1 MKNVL
6 FLLLL
11 INFQVQAQI
20 KGNGNIVTKSFPID
34 QVEQLEVNLNARV
47 ILDFKADNQISIT
60 TDENLIDQIDFTVS
74 QGYMN
79 LQQKEWIQPSHS
91 LRVTIGAS
99 QLQKLNNDA
108 HSQTS
113 LLNMRVENFHL
124 IADIGTIDLQGRV
137 SHLVID
143 NKSAKIEALDF
154 EASHAEVKIQ
164 SWGSVFLNVTD
175 TLNTAIGDKGK
186 LKIIGNPKVLL
197 GNAQTILEKNNEQI
211 STNTRYINLR
221 IKNNSWTRKSFVV
234 VGPKKDGTS
243 FSYGFSLMPGATRAE
258 RWTIGSE
265 VFRVR
270 NGQQSLL
277 TKIEAK
283 DENQLV
289 KLFQ

>member
-11 INFQVQAQI
+11 ISLQLQAQI

-34 QVEQLEVNLNARV
+34 QLEHLEINLNARI
-47 ILDFKADNQISIT
+47 ILDFKADDQISIT
-60 TDENLIDQIDFTVS
+60 TDENLIDQIDFRVR

-79 LQQKEWIQPSHS
+79 LQQKDWIEPSNT

-99 QLQKLNNDA
+99 HLQKLSNDA
-108 HSQTS
+108 HSKTS
-113 LLNMRVENFHL
+113 LLNMQVDDFHL

-143 NKSAKIEALDF
+143 NKSAKIEGLDF
-154 EASHAEVKIQ
+154 ETAHAEIKIR
-164 SWGSVFLNVTD
+164 SWGTIFLNVSD
-175 TLNTAIGDKGK
+175 TLNTAIGDKGQ
-186 LKIIGNPKVLL
+186 LKIIGDPKVLL
-197 GNAQTILEKNNEQI
+197 GNARAILEKSNEQI

-234 VGPKKDGTS
+234 VGPKRDGTS
-243 FSYGFSLMPGATRAE
+243 FSYGFSLMPGATRSE

-265 VFRVR
+265 VFRVK
-270 NGQQSLL
+270 NGQQSLVA
-277 TKIEAK
+277 KIEAK

>member
-11 INFQVQAQI
+11 INFQLQAQI
-20 KGNGNIVTKSFPID
+20 KGNGNIVTRSFPID

-74 QGYMN
+74 RGYMN

-99 QLQKLNNDA
+99 QLRKLNNDA

-113 LLNMRVENFHL
+113 LLNMQVENFHL

-154 EASHAEVKIQ
+154 EASYAEVKIQ
-164 SWGSVFLNVTD
+164 SWGSVFLNVKD

-186 LKIIGNPKVLL
+186 LKIIGDPKVLL
-197 GNAQTILEKNNEQI
+197 GNARAILEKNNEQI

>member
-11 INFQVQAQI
+11 LSFQVQAQI
-20 KGNGNIVTKSFPID
+20 KGNGNIVTKSFPIE
-34 QVEQLEVNLNARV
+34 QVKQLEINLNARI
-47 ILDFKADNQISIT
+47 ILDFKADDQISIT
-60 TDENLIDQIDFTVS
+60 VDENLIDQIDFRVS

-79 LQQKEWIQPSHS
+79 LQQKEWIEPSNS
-91 LRVTIGAS
+91 LRVSIGAAG
-99 QLQKLNNDA
+99 LRKLINDA
-108 HSQTS
+108 HSSTS
-113 LLNMRVENFHL
+113 LLHMQMDDFHL

-154 EASHAEVKIQ
+154 EASYAEVKIR
-164 SWGSVFLNVTD
+164 SWGSVFLNVSD
-175 TLNTAIGDKGK
+175 TLNTSIGDKGR
-186 LKIIGNPKVLL
+186 LKIIGTPKVLM
-197 GNAQTILEKNNEQI
+197 GNAEAILANTNKQI
-211 STNTRYINLR
+211 RTDTRYINLR

-243 FSYGFSLMPGATRAE
+243 FSYGFSLMPGATRSE

-270 NGQQSLL
+270 NGQQQLL
-277 TKIEAK
+277 AKIEAK

>member
-34 QVEQLEVNLNARV
+34 QVEQLEINLNARV
-47 ILDFKADNQISIT
+47 ILDFKVDDQISIT

-74 QGYMN
+74 RGYMN

-154 EASHAEVKIQ
+154 EASYAEVKIQ

-186 LKIIGNPKVLL
+186 LKIIGDPKVLL